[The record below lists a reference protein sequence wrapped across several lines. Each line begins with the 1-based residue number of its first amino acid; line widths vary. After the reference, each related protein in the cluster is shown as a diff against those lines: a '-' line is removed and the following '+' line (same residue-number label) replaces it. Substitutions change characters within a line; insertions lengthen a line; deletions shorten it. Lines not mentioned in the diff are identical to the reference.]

1 MFGVRILGI
10 LCAARVRGEITPH
23 RRYRG
28 VFPDSRFGKGRGLVR
43 PRLSGAQPNQPLH
56 LTAAALRFSVFNVS
70 PAAAAGEGCR
80 SLHMR
85 FLRLSLLVLLAVSS
99 ACAGEK
105 LMPPVVQLPRP
116 NSGTFSF
123 KQAEARK
130 SEILSNTPTPK
141 LENWK
146 NPYMGF
152 CVHVGKDDSLTV
164 YGHWMKEIPE
174 YRKPRAA
181 QSAAD
186 IKKLKDEL
194 PLEGNPAGVLITS
207 GLPLK
212 DSKAIHEVLKV
223 LFIPSVQLFYARS
236 SEPDCAANRSQPVS
250 SDTNQA
256 SAAAGSGR

>member
-1 MFGVRILGI
+1 MKSI
-10 LCAARVRGEITPH
+10 A
-23 RRYRG
+23 
-28 VFPDSRFGKGRGLVR
+28 
-43 PRLSGAQPNQPLH
+43 
-56 LTAAALRFSVFNVS
+56 LTT
-70 PAAAAGEGCR
+70 
-80 SLHMR
+80 MM
-85 FLRLSLLVLLAVSS
+85 LLAIGS
-99 ACAGEK
+99 AIAAEK
-105 LMPPVVQLPRP
+105 LVPLIVELPRP

-194 PLEGNPAGVLITS
+194 PLE
-207 GLPLK
+207 
-212 DSKAIHEVLKV
+212 
-223 LFIPSVQLFYARS
+223 
-236 SEPDCAANRSQPVS
+236 
-250 SDTNQA
+250 
-256 SAAAGSGR
+256 